1 MSVAFKDEHSVVR
14 FLTLF
19 VAATFILILPLSVVF
34 ANCPLCEPSGAIT
47 VTESP
52 VQDDLFLP
60 EPDGETPLMRIQG
73 MLTGT
78 NTSPVSLH
86 HLTQAEAEDLME
98 ILGTQDSNEEY
109 NLLIEGFGTGL
120 TPPSKEEWD
129 QMIGSTIVVEV
140 GEYSILSAPSAYDL
154 STDPCFPQVRSQGGQ
169 GSCAAWATAYYSYG
183 YLEAKDNGWTD
194 ASTGNDDH
202 LMSPAWTYNK
212 VNGGSDSGSS
222 LTGNARIIR
231 DWGIASMASMPYN
244 DQDSVSWGTENAW
257 REAPLHRS
265 VDSFYLSYN
274 GDSTLQYVKDLI
286 YSGTPV
292 AFAMDAY
299 EYNPAFSDGNYIMSS
314 YEYDSTTI
322 NHAQTFVGYDDS
334 VTDDGETGAFKVV
347 NSWGTNFADDGYYWL
362 TYDAFK
368 EMGSMLSLRYLEDK
382 SDYVPSIVATWEF
395 SSSPSREADFEA
407 GIGSYSSPASTK
419 VPYYSK
425 NSASYNHVYPGFMC
439 LDITEFQSQYSAGN
453 NEFYLEVSSSDI
465 SGALSSFLIEIY
477 QGGYSP
483 GTPSLLSSESP
494 DVPMSNPGHVTNT
507 MEDSGDTTPPS
518 ISIFEPL
525 DGAVT
530 SMTQMTI
537 SWTGS
542 DAESGIDR
550 YEVKLDTYSWFDLDT
565 LTSYTFTNLTQGSHS
580 VQVRAY
586 DCSGNNA
593 LDSVSFCVDSTNPG
607 VDILSP
613 SNDAL
618 LSSSSLTVS
627 WTGSD
632 AVSGIDHYTVRLD
645 LGPWIDVG
653 TQTSRSFSELGQGSH
668 TVQVRAYDMAGNNG
682 TDEVSFTV
690 DSIGPDLEILAPSDG
705 MVYSSTTIDV
715 SWTGSDGDSG
725 IDYYQVRIDQGFWLN
740 IGAQTSHQ
748 FTSISQGDHTVEVKA
763 HDLAGNLALESVSF
777 TIDTISPSVGI
788 VTPEE
793 GEELTQSNVEV
804 SWLVTDAGGV
814 EYIELRLD
822 GGGWNNMGLGT
833 SAFLSLDDGSH
844 TIEIRAFDL
853 AGNVGQDSVSFNID
867 SSLPSVEITSPF
879 NGSIFNLTQVT
890 VSWTGD
896 DGGSGIDHY
905 ELKVDDGIWT
915 SCGLST
921 SVQLELGDGSHLV
934 LVRALDGAGHAATD
948 SVGFSIDT
956 ISPLVTLI
964 NPNQG
969 ILDSSSIIVE
979 WQGYDSGLGILEF
992 ELKVDGQPFY
1002 SGTNT
1007 QYELSS
1013 LDEGTHFLIIRAY
1026 DLALNRAEESFAFT
1040 IDTVDPY
1047 VTIVY
1052 PSNGE
1057 MLNSST
1063 VTLQWQS
1070 WDATS
1075 GVSGSWM
1082 RLDSG
1087 NWNGIGN
1094 ATSMTIWSLDDGYHE
1109 VEIMAIDQAGNQAI
1123 DSIGFS
1129 IWTGVLEIE
1138 IVSPHDGELLSVD
1151 STTATWA
1158 FSGSPFGL
1166 DHYELRLDYGYW
1178 SDMGLQTTCNLH
1190 FLETTWH
1197 TLEVRVFDGV
1207 GNSATD
1213 TVQFEV
1219 DTMAPTVSIT
1229 SPLEGEGITASF
1241 VVVSWNIE
1249 ELGSG
1254 LTSVLINLDDGDWI
1268 HAGEGHTFTSV
1279 SPGNHTIAL
1288 WAVDVAGNSGSATV
1302 NFTIETMPLGVD
1314 ILHPAEGEIV
1324 SNSDIEIAWS
1334 GVETVYGIDH
1344 YEIRVDDGA
1353 WVNVGLNDTYQ
1364 IEDLSEGVHEIL
1376 VMIVDGI
1383 GDNASSSITITVD
1396 VSSPSVEIISPSS
1409 GITRDTTLLVQWL
1422 GSDAISGVDYFQF
1435 RIDQGPWQATTGTST
1450 TIGSL
1455 QDGEHIFEVVIFD
1468 LVGHSSSD
1476 SLSVTVDT
1484 TPPELEILDP
1494 VDGLLTNHSD
1504 IEVRWSLEDADDS
1517 SLEISI
1523 DGSEWIS
1530 IGAVES
1536 LEIDL
1541 DGEGEHIL
1549 ELRVNDEAG
1558 NTAVDSVSVYLD
1570 TTPPVLL
1577 IETPEEFQLF
1587 NSSAVCIAW
1596 LASDNLSE
1604 PISCYISID
1613 GGSWMSLGSMASY
1626 NIVDQDDGDHTVAVK
1641 AFDQA
1646 GNSFTRSVSY
1656 KVDTSPPSIEIEWPS
1671 GGSVLNQT
1679 DVTISWTASDL
1690 TSEVLSVVFS
1700 IDSGIWI
1707 DVTGNST
1714 FEITFTDGVHVI
1726 SAKVEDL
1733 VGNCLILNT
1742 SFTMDT
1748 ELPYI
1753 NFLSPVLGSRINL
1766 TSVHIEWDAGDN
1778 QTGLHHCLLSIDG
1791 GPWLDVGT
1799 DHNLTVQLQG
1809 EGSHVITIMALDGA
1823 GHFQKANVSVIVD
1836 TIAPSVVNH
1845 SPVGDSVEIDAPIT
1859 ITFSEPMDIG
1869 SVEIRLNDLE
1879 EIPLWNGQTAI
1890 LNPSNGF
1897 QYGSTYTLAVF
1908 GKDIS
1913 GNQVQEEWSFSTIA
1927 LGIISGIVLDDDDQ
1941 PIANALVSLDT
1952 GESTTTNSEGHFI
1965 LEAPPGSYTITIT
1978 KDGYGGKVMDV
1989 QISDGQ
1995 TQVSSN
2001 LEPLDDSFSLDQ
2013 NMMLILIIGII
2024 SCIAIAGIA
2033 VRSRHK

>member
-1 MSVAFKDEHSVVR
+1 MSVAFKDEHNIIRV
-14 FLTLF
+14 LTLF
-19 VAATFILILPLSVVF
+19 VAATFTLILPLSVVF
-34 ANCPLCEPSGAIT
+34 ANCPLCEPSGATT
-47 VTESP
+47 VTDSLI
-52 VQDDLFLP
+52 QDDLFLP

-78 NTSPVSLH
+78 NSSPVSLH
-86 HLTQAEAEDLME
+86 HLTQAEAEDLKE
-98 ILGTQDSNEEY
+98 VLGTQDSDEEY
-109 NLLIEGFGTGL
+109 NLLIEGLGTGL
-120 TPPSKEEWD
+120 TPPSEEEWV
-129 QMIGSTIVVEV
+129 QMVGSTIVVEV

-169 GSCAAWATAYYSYG
+169 GSCAAWATTYYAYG

-194 ASTGNDDH
+194 ASTGNDVH

-212 VNGGSDSGSS
+212 VNGGTDSGSS
-222 LTGNARIIR
+222 LSGNARIIR
-231 DWGIASMASMPYN
+231 DWGATSMANMPYN
-244 DQDSVSWGTENAW
+244 DQDPVSWGTESAW

-265 VDSFYLSYN
+265 VDSFYISYN
-274 GDSTLQYVKDLI
+274 GDSTVQYVKDLI
-286 YSGTPV
+286 YSGTPLV
-292 AFAMDAY
+292 FAMDAY

-314 YEYDSTTI
+314 FEYDSTTI

-368 EMGSMLSLRYLEDK
+368 EMGSRLSLRYLEDK

-407 GIGSYSSPASTK
+407 GIGSYSSPTSTK

-439 LDITEFQSQYSAGN
+439 LDITEFQSQYNAGN
-453 NEFYLEVSSSDI
+453 HEFYLEVSSSDI
-465 SGALSSFLIEIY
+465 AGTLSSFLIEIY

-483 GTPSLLSSESP
+483 GSPSLLSSESP
-494 DVPMSNPGHVTNT
+494 DVPMNNPGYVTNM
-507 MEDSGDTTPPS
+507 MESGSDIIPPS
-518 ISIFEPL
+518 ISIYEPQ
-525 DGAVT
+525 DGEVT
-530 SMTQMTI
+530 SLTQITV

-542 DAESGIDR
+542 DAESGIDH
-550 YEVKLDTYSWFDLDT
+550 YDVKLDASSWTDMDT
-565 LTSYTFTNLTQGSHS
+565 LTSHTFTNLTQGSHS

-586 DCSGNNA
+586 DCSGNDA
-593 LDSVSFCVDSTNPG
+593 SDIVSFCVDSTNPW

-618 LSSSSLTVS
+618 ISSSSLTVS

-632 AVSGIDHYTVRLD
+632 AVSGIDYYMVSLD
-645 LGPWIDVG
+645 QGAWIDVG
-653 TQTSRSFSELGQGSH
+653 AQTSRSFSGLAQGSH
-668 TVQVRAYDMAGNNG
+668 TVQVRAYDMAGNYE
-682 TDEVSFTV
+682 TDEVSFTL
-690 DSIGPDLEILAPSDG
+690 DSLGPNLEIIDPTDG
-705 MVYSSTTIDV
+705 TISSSTTVDV
-715 SWTGSDGDSG
+715 SWTGFDSGSG
-725 IDYYQVRIDQGFWLN
+725 IDRYEVRMDQGFWLN
-740 IGAQTSHQ
+740 VGSQISHQ
-748 FTSISQGDHTVEVKA
+748 FTSVSQGDHTVEVRA
-763 HDLAGNLALESVSF
+763 YDLAGNIALESASF

-788 VTPEE
+788 ITPEE
-793 GEELTQSNVEV
+793 GEELTQSNVEI
-804 SWLVTDAGGV
+804 SWSVTDAGGV
-814 EYIELRLD
+814 DHIELRLD

-833 SAFLSLDDGSH
+833 STFLSLDDGSH
-844 TIEIRAFDL
+844 IIDVRAFDF
-853 AGNVGQDSVSFNID
+853 AGNIGQDSVNFNVD
-867 SSLPSVEITSPF
+867 SSMPSVEITSPS
-879 NGSIFNLTQVT
+879 NGSILNHAQFTA
-890 VSWTGD
+890 SWIGD
-896 DGGSGIDHY
+896 DGGSGIEYY
-905 ELKVDDGIWT
+905 EFMIDDDTWT

-921 SVQLELGDGSHLV
+921 SMQLELEDGSHSFQ
-934 LVRALDGAGHAATD
+934 VRAVDGVGHTTSD
-948 SVGFSIDT
+948 SVGFTIDT

-992 ELKVDGQPFY
+992 ELKVDGQLVY
-1002 SGTNT
+1002 SGTNI
-1007 QYELSS
+1007 QYGLSS

-1026 DLALNRAEESFAFT
+1026 DLAMNWAEESFTFT

-1047 VTIVY
+1047 VAIVY

-1075 GVSGSWM
+1075 GVSGYWM

-1109 VEIMAIDQAGNQAI
+1109 VDIMAVDQAENQAI
-1123 DSIGFS
+1123 DSVVFS

-1158 FSGSPFGL
+1158 FSGSPFGI

-1190 FLETTWH
+1190 FLETDWH

-1213 TVQFEV
+1213 TVHFEV
-1219 DTMAPTVSIT
+1219 DTLAPTVFIT
-1229 SPLEGEGITASF
+1229 SPMEGEGIAASF

-1254 LTSVLINLDDGDWI
+1254 LISVLINLDGGDWI

-1279 SPGNHTIAL
+1279 SPGNHIITL
-1288 WAVDVAGNSGSATV
+1288 WAVDEAGNSGSATV

-1314 ILHPAEGEIV
+1314 ILRPAEGEIV

-1353 WVNVGLNDTYQ
+1353 WLNVGLNDTYQ
-1364 IEDLSEGVHEIL
+1364 IEGLSEGVHEIL

-1409 GITRDTTLLVQWL
+1409 GITRDTTLLVQWS
-1422 GSDAISGVDYFQF
+1422 GSDAISGVDHFQF
-1435 RIDQGPWQATTGTST
+1435 RIDEGPWQVTTGTST

-1455 QDGEHIFEVVIFD
+1455 QDGEHVFEVVIFD
-1468 LVGHSSSD
+1468 QVGHSSSD
-1476 SLSVTVDT
+1476 SLSITVDT

-1504 IEVRWSLEDADDS
+1504 IEVRWSLEDADYS
-1517 SLEISI
+1517 SLEIRI
-1523 DGSEWIS
+1523 DGSEWMS

-1570 TTPPVLL
+1570 ITPPILL

-1596 LASDNLSE
+1596 HALDYLSE
-1604 PISCYISID
+1604 PISYYISID
-1613 GGSWMSLGSMASY
+1613 GGSWMSLGSTTLY
-1626 NIVDQDDGDHTVAVK
+1626 NIVDLDDGDHTVAVK

-1646 GNSFTRSVSY
+1646 GNAFTRSVSY
-1656 KVDTSPPSIEIEWPS
+1656 KVDTSPPSLEIEWPS
-1671 GGSVLNQT
+1671 EGSVLNQT

-1690 TSEVLSVVFS
+1690 TSQVLSIVFS

-1714 FEITFTDGVHVI
+1714 FKTTFPDGVHII
-1726 SAKVEDL
+1726 SVKVEDL
-1733 VGNCLILNT
+1733 VGNCLVLNT

-1766 TSVHIEWDAGDN
+1766 TSVYIEWDAGDN
-1778 QTGLHHCLLSIDG
+1778 QTGLHHCLVSIDE

-1799 DHNLTVQLQG
+1799 DHNLTVQLLG
-1809 EGSHVITIMALDGA
+1809 EGSHIIIIMALDGA

-1836 TIAPSVVNH
+1836 TIAPSVVNY

-1890 LNPSNGF
+1890 LNPSNDF
-1897 QYGSTYTLAVF
+1897 QYGSTYTLEIF
-1908 GKDIS
+1908 GKDCS
-1913 GNQVQEEWSFSTIA
+1913 GNQVEAEWSFSTIA

-1941 PIANALVSLDT
+1941 PIANALVSLNT
-1952 GESTTTNSEGHFI
+1952 GESTTTNSEGHFV

-1978 KDGYGGKVMDV
+1978 KEGYGGKVMDV
-1989 QISDGQ
+1989 QVSDGQ